1 LALGAPSPEH
11 KEAHVTTLDIIL
23 QQLANGLILGS
34 FYSLVALGYTM
45 VYGIIKL
52 LNFAHGDIYMVGAF
66 LGLAILSAISGVL
79 GNGWFG
85 ILPSMAL
92 SMIAVGFLGVLIMRV
107 AYRPMLT
114 APRLSIL
121 ITALAVSMIL
131 YNTVMAITD
140 GEYKAFTVGL
150 GFEGIELGHVY
161 ITQPQI
167 ILVAATALLMITLHL
182 FIGKTMYGKAMRAI
196 SIDQDACRLMG
207 IDVNRIIALTFFIGS
222 SLAAAAGVMAG
233 VYYGSIH
240 FFMGFVIGLKAF
252 TSAVIGGIGSIPG
265 AMLGGL
271 VLGLL
276 EAFGTQIPFVGSEWK
291 DVFAFGILILLLVF
305 KPTGILGRTEI
316 ERM

>member
-1 LALGAPSPEH
+1 MS
-11 KEAHVTTLDIIL
+11 TLDILL

-45 VYGIIKL
+45 VYGIIML

-66 LGLAILSAISGVL
+66 LGLAILTVIGSVL
-79 GNGWFG
+79 GFGWGG
-85 ILPSMAL
+85 ILAAMLCSMVV
-92 SMIAVGFLGVLIMRV
+92 VGLLGVVIQRV
-107 AYRPMLT
+107 AYVPMLS

-121 ITALAVSMIL
+121 ITALAVSMVL
-131 YNTVMAITD
+131 YNGVMAITD
-140 GEYKAFTVGL
+140 GEYRAFTVDL
-150 GFEGIELGHVY
+150 GFEGLELGAVY
-161 ITQPQI
+161 ITYTQI
-167 ILVAATALLMITLHL
+167 ALVVATAILMVTLYL
-182 FIGKTMYGKAMRAI
+182 FVHRTMWGKAMRAI
-196 SIDQDACRLMG
+196 AIDKDACRLMG
-207 IDVNRIIALTFFIGS
+207 INVNAVIALTFFVGS
-222 SLAAAAGVMAG
+222 ALAAAAGVMAG

-276 EAFGTQIPFVGSEWK
+276 EAFGTQIPFIGSEWK
-291 DVFAFGILILLLVF
+291 DVFAFAILILLLVF
-305 KPTGILGRTEI
+305 RPTGILGKTEI

>member
-1 LALGAPSPEH
+1 M
-11 KEAHVTTLDIIL
+11 TTFDIIL

-34 FYSLVALGYTM
+34 FYSLVALGYSM

-66 LGLAILSAISGVL
+66 VGFSVLSALSGLL
-79 GNGWFG
+79 GTGWGG
-85 ILPSMAL
+85 ILPSMAAA
-92 SMIAVGFLGVLIMRV
+92 MIAVGFLGVVIQRI
-107 AYRPMLT
+107 AYVPMLS

-131 YNTVMAITD
+131 FNSVMAIT
-140 GEYKAFTVGL
+140 GGQYVAFTTDL
-150 GFEGIELGHVY
+150 GFTGIELGHVY
-161 ITQPQI
+161 ITYTQVV
-167 ILVAATALLMITLHL
+167 LVVATAVLMVVLWL
-182 FIGKTMYGKAMRAI
+182 FISKTMLGKAMRAI
-196 SIDQDACRLMG
+196 AIDQDACRLMG
-207 IDVNRIIALTFFIGS
+207 INVNRIIALTFFIGS
-222 SLAAAAGVMAG
+222 ALAAAAGVMAG

-252 TSAVIGGIGSIPG
+252 TAAVIGGIGSIPG
-265 AMLGGL
+265 AMVGGL
-271 VLGLL
+271 ALGLL

-305 KPTGILGRTEI
+305 KPTGILGQTEI